1 MYHLH
6 SKKSSVEIVSKT
18 FNLFNLT
25 FEIDKIRSVR
35 KINRVFNRH
44 TRSSPTMLDLWKGKG
59 SLQITA
65 QCQLQEIMVIHSI
78 RKHIESIFNQF

>member
-18 FNLFNLT
+18 FNLFNSA
-25 FEIDKIRSVR
+25 FEIDKIRTVR

-65 QCQLQEIMVIHSI
+65 QCQLQE
-78 RKHIESIFNQF
+78 